1 MSFLSRLNI
10 IPQFPTYP
18 GPYDVGSFELEIPA
32 SSLEPASKASPP
44 DANVETVQFRFFY
57 PAEKSDSANTTGWF
71 GNTAKKPIRWLPEP
85 YQREY
90 LSGYARFLGV
100 SSGFAEI
107 VSYLPRALYYISLPA
122 TANAPLLGEKSQEFR
137 FPTMV
142 FSHGLGGTRLAYSHI
157 CGSIASYG
165 VIVVVPEHRDGSGPV
180 SFVKVPTKKT
190 AHVSGGKPEA
200 GEPGINESSAKAE
213 AKEANGRVQVDY
225 RTYPHQVS
233 EETENGRNKQL
244 ELRLWELNLIY
255 SALSKIDVGKVPED
269 TIMSG
274 DEEEIKEGTI
284 GPEAKKL
291 LSTFKGKL
299 DVKEPG
305 KLIWAGH
312 SFGAATMIQFLK
324 SIYYPPPKNSSIKP
338 LFTPDTS
345 LPSNSLDALSLD
357 KQITATSPLLL
368 LDPWCLPLL
377 GKRTSHLF
385 KQPLPQISN
394 NPSRVLVN
402 MSEEFFRWKENLRG
416 VKRILSPN
424 PGQKRGTPHHEI
436 FEKWD
441 EAEAEDIGGT
451 AAQNEMSKYFHPD
464 NDLLSPTLP
473 SAVESASAPDQGG
486 QIIPPTAT
494 PSPTP
499 EKQHGRHHVAKNG
512 EPRFYYVKK
521 SAHLSQSDFGI
532 LFPVVVR
539 RAENPQRILD
549 LNVRATIQWLREAGY
564 SDRLAKTENFEELV
578 HGLRLNG
585 DDDKDQDKEEA
596 KNKNKEGDWRIWE
609 EGDAGVEGWER
620 IDLEETDIPDDV
632 KT

>member
-1 MSFLSRLNI
+1 MSFLSRLNL

-18 GPYDVGSFELEIPA
+18 GPYHVGSFELEIPA
-32 SSLEPASKASPP
+32 SSLEPAAGGSSP
-44 DANVETVQFRFFY
+44 DAKVETVQFRIFY
-57 PAEKSDSANTTGWF
+57 PAEETDSASTTGWF

-90 LSGYARFLGV
+90 LSGYARFMGV
-100 SSGFAEI
+100 GSRFAEI

-122 TANAPLLGEKSQEFR
+122 AANAQLLGGKLPEFR

-165 VIVVVPEHRDGSGPV
+165 VIVVAPEHRDGSAPV
-180 SFVKVPTKKT
+180 SFVNVPAMET
-190 AHVSGGKPEA
+190 AHISGEKPEA
-200 GEPGINESSAKAE
+200 GQPGINENSTKASV
-213 AKEANGRVQVDY
+213 KDTNSRVQVDY

-233 EETENGRNKQL
+233 EETENGRNRQL
-244 ELRLWELNLIY
+244 EIRLWELSLVY
-255 SALSKIDVGKVPED
+255 SALSKIDIGKVPED
-269 TIMSG
+269 TIMSD
-274 DEEEIKEGTI
+274 DEGETKGGIV

-291 LSTFKGKL
+291 LSSFKGKL
-299 DVKEPG
+299 DVKDPG

-324 SIYYPPPKNSSIKP
+324 SIYYSPPTKPSIRPLFAPDATPPPNTFDTLP
-338 LFTPDTS
+338 LGR
-345 LPSNSLDALSLD
+345 
-357 KQITATSPLLL
+357 QITATSPLIL
-368 LDPWCLPLL
+368 LDLWCLPLL
-377 GKRTSHLF
+377 GKRTNYLF

-394 NPSRVLVN
+394 KPNLVLVI

-416 VKRILSPN
+416 VKRILSPD
-424 PGQKRGTPHHEI
+424 PGRKRGTPHHEV

-441 EAEAEDIGGT
+441 EEDIGDTGDNAT
-451 AAQNEMSKYFHPD
+451 HEETLKRFHPD
-464 NDLLSPTLP
+464 NDLLSPSIP
-473 SAVESASAPDQGG
+473 STTEFSSAPDQGG

-499 EKQHGRHHVAKNG
+499 ERQHEHKHRVAKNR

-564 SDRLAKTENFEELV
+564 SDRLAKAEHLEELV
-578 HGLRLNG
+578 HGLRL
-585 DDDKDQDKEEA
+585 DCDDKDKGV
-596 KNKNKEGDWRIWE
+596 KNKEGDWRIWE
-609 EGDAGVEGWER
+609 EGDTGVEGWGR
-620 IDLEETDIPDDV
+620 IDLEETDVPEV

>member
-1 MSFLSRLNI
+1 MSFLSRLNL
-10 IPQFPTYP
+10 IPQLPTYP

-32 SSLEPASKASPP
+32 SSLLEPASKRSPP
-44 DANVETVQFRFFY
+44 DTKVETVQFRVFY
-57 PAEKSDSANTTGWF
+57 PAEKTDSANTTGWF
-71 GNTAKKPIRWLPEP
+71 GGTATKPIRWLPEP

-90 LSGYARFLGV
+90 LSGYARFMGV

-122 TANAPLLGEKSQEFR
+122 TANAQLLGGKLPGFR

-165 VIVVVPEHRDGSGPV
+165 VIVVAPEHRDGSGPV
-180 SFVKVPTKKT
+180 SFVNAPARKT
-190 AHVSGGKPEA
+190 THSSEGKSES
-200 GEPGINESSAKAE
+200 GEPSINESSTKASM
-213 AKEANGRVQVDY
+213 KDTNGRVQVDH
-225 RTYPHQVS
+225 RAYPHQVS
-233 EETENGRNKQL
+233 EETENGRNRQL
-244 ELRLWELNLIY
+244 EIRLWELNLIY
-255 SALSKIDVGKVPED
+255 SALSKIDTGKVPKD

-274 DEEEIKEGTI
+274 DEGETKEGTM
-284 GPEAKKL
+284 GPEAKNL

-299 DVKEPG
+299 DVKDPG

-324 SIYYPPPKNSSIKP
+324 SIHYPPPTKPSIKP
-338 LFTPDTS
+338 LFAPDAS
-345 LPSNSLDALSLD
+345 LPPNTFDTLPLG

-368 LDPWCLPLL
+368 LDLWCLPLL

-394 NPSRVLVN
+394 NPNLVLVI
-402 MSEEFFRWKENLRG
+402 MSEQFFHWKENLRG

-424 PGQKRGTPHHEI
+424 PGRKRGTLHHEI

-441 EAEAEDIGGT
+441 EEDTGETGDTGDT
-451 AAQNEMSKYFHPD
+451 AIHEETLKHFHPD
-464 NDLLSPTLP
+464 NDLLSPSISPT
-473 SAVESASAPDQGG
+473 VEFSSTPDQGG
-486 QIIPPTAT
+486 QIIPPTAA

-499 EKQHGRHHVAKNG
+499 ERQHGHEHREAKNR
-512 EPRFYYVKK
+512 EPRFYYVQK

-539 RAENPQRILD
+539 HAENPQRILD

-564 SDRLAKTENFEELV
+564 NDRLAETEHLEELV
-578 HGLRLNG
+578 NGLRLNC
-585 DDDKDQDKEEA
+585 DDKDKEI
-596 KNKNKEGDWRIWE
+596 KNKEGDWRIWE
-609 EGDAGVEGWER
+609 EGDTGVEGWER
-620 IDLEETDIPDDV
+620 IDLEETDIPEV
-632 KT
+632 KA